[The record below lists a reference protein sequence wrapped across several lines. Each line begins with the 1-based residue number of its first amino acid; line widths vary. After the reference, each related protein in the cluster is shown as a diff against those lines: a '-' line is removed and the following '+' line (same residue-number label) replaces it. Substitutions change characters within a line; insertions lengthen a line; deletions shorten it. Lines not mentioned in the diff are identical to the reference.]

1 MVIGIDGSR
10 AFTRERTGTENY
22 SYHLITHM
30 LALPEA
36 VAHIFVL
43 FTRPNALIS
52 PEIRRYA
59 NVKVAT
65 VPWKYLWT
73 QGGLAGETYNKFQI
87 PNSKFQ
93 TGAKKQL
100 LDVLW
105 IPAHTLPIL
114 RRPGL
119 KTVVTIHG
127 LEYRWLPEYRNLL
140 QRWYLPLSTY
150 YAARHAD
157 RLICVSQATQRD
169 LVAET
174 QIDIE
179 KTIVIGEGVTR
190 IANNELRISNI
201 VRQKVYAQYGIRHS
215 EYVLFVGTVQPRKNV
230 ASLIAAFARARLPR
244 HYKLVISGAIGW
256 MAAADL
262 AAPHEFEI
270 QDRVIFTGRVSEVEL
285 LTLYQGAAL
294 YVQPSWTEGFG
305 LPVLEAMQAGVPVI
319 TSDGGALPEVVGKA
333 GVVVRLGDGFVAR
346 LARAIERVVGDPVV
360 RQQLVAAGHAR
371 ARRFTWERAARATL
385 TSLVTV

>member
-36 VAHIFVL
+36 AAHIFVL
-43 FTRPNALIS
+43 FIRPNALIP
-52 PEIRRYA
+52 PEIQRYA
-59 NVKVAT
+59 NVKVVT

-150 YAARHAD
+150 YAARRAD

-179 KTIVIGEGVTR
+179 KTIVIGEGVENKSKIPNSKSKTR
-190 IANNELRISNI
+190 MC
-201 VRQKVYAQYGIRHS
+201 QKYGIKNG
-215 EYVLFVGTVQPRKNV
+215 EYILFVGTVQPRKNV

-305 LPVLEAMQAGVPVI
+305 LPVLEAMQSGVPVI

-333 GVVVRLGDGFVAR
+333 GVVVRLGDGFVTR

-360 RQQLVAAGHAR
+360 HRQLVAAGHAR
-371 ARRFTWERAARATL
+371 VRRFTWERAARATL